1 MPTICF
7 FRGIKIFINWDD
19 HNPPHFHAV
28 YGDDEMS
35 VLIESAEPMA
45 GDLPSR
51 QKKMVLAWA
60 VLRRDELLDDWAL
73 AEKNQALFSIE
84 PLR

>member
-1 MPTICF
+1 MPTICY

-45 GDLPSR
+45 GDLPPR

-60 VLRRDELLDDWAL
+60 VLRRDELLDDWEL
-73 AEKNQALFSIE
+73 AGKNQSLFPID

>member
-51 QKKMVLAWA
+51 QKKMVLPGRFSA
-60 VLRRDELLDDWAL
+60 VM
-73 AEKNQALFSIE
+73 N
-84 PLR
+84 

>member
-7 FRGIKIFINWDD
+7 FRGIRIFINRDD
-19 HNPPHFHAV
+19 RNPPHFHAV
-28 YGDDEMS
+28 YGGDEMS
-35 VLIESAEPMA
+35 VLIEQAEPMA
-45 GDLPSR
+45 GDLPAR

-60 VLRRDELLDDWAL
+60 VLRRDELLEDWEL
-73 AEKNQALFSIE
+73 ASRNQSLFPID